1 MSALPSGTVTFLFT
15 DIEGSTRLLRRL
27 GERYADVLGR
37 HDRLVRAA
45 CAGHGGREVNTQGDG
60 FFVAFARAGDAVA
73 AAVQVQRAM
82 ATERWPEGASVRV
95 RVGVHTGEP
104 MVGADNY
111 VGLAVHRAARICAV
125 GHGGQIL
132 LSSATREL
140 LEDDL
145 RSAVSFRDLGERRLK
160 DFDRPVHLFAVVVDD
175 LPDVALPVSDGVSP
189 VGFDGGLP
197 PPNRPVQSRADWR
210 SSVGVHSSTDGLL
223 ERAAELE
230 MLHASLDAVGPRAP
244 GRLVLVAGDAGV
256 GKTALVRRFC
266 DDCESQARVLWGA
279 CEPLFTPRPLGPLF
293 DVAESVGG
301 RLEALVVGGGAPHEV
316 IGALGAELRA
326 RLPTVFVLEDVH
338 WADEATLDVVRLL
351 ARRLEAIAA
360 LMVVTYRDDELEPTH
375 PLRIVLGDVAT
386 QRAVGRMRL
395 APLSRVAVAAL
406 AETADLDAAELY
418 RVTGGNPFFVTEV
431 LAASG
436 EEIPATVRDAVMAR
450 SARLSD
456 RARHVL
462 EAAAI
467 VPRETELWLLEG
479 LAPGALE
486 CLDEILASGMFAA
499 GQASVRFRHELAR
512 LTVEDELAPH
522 HRLALHRRALDALA
536 APPGGDLD
544 LARLAHHA
552 EAAGDRDAVLRFA
565 PAAAARAAEHGAH
578 REAAAQY
585 ALALRFAAGEPQAS
599 RAELLE
605 RRSHECY
612 LIDDSSGAIEALEGA
627 LACHR
632 EVGDDWREAVALTAL
647 AEVLWCPG
655 RTAEAR
661 EAAERA
667 VALLGRHAPGRELAS
682 AWAVLANRHRDADD
696 FDAARAWALRALALA
711 ERLSDRGLSLHA
723 NITLH
728 TIALMGGEEAA
739 REQLEACR
747 EAAAR
752 EGLHRHAGRA
762 RLELAWAALH
772 HRRYA
777 TADTDLTAGM
787 DHARRH
793 GLDLDE
799 LYLVAFRARW
809 QLDQG
814 EWEEALA
821 TAATVLRHT
830 RVSRLPRILGLV
842 VTGLIGA
849 RRGESGA
856 RDLLDEALAIAQ
868 PSGELT
874 RLGPAA
880 AARAE
885 LAWLEGDAAGVD
897 RATAEALSLAAEHGE
912 VWVAGELVVWR
923 HRAGIRTE
931 LAADLPEPYA
941 AELSTDWVGASAFW
955 EREGCPYEAALS
967 RAGADS
973 EGALRQALAQLQ
985 ALGAVRAAAIVARRL
1000 RERGWRA
1007 AAGGA
1012 PNDPAQPDRSPPA
1025 RSRC

>member
-1 MSALPSGTVTFLFT
+1 MSGLPSGTVTFLFT

-27 GERYADVLGR
+27 GERYAEVLGR
-37 HDRLVRAA
+37 HDRLVRAG

-82 ATERWPEGASVRV
+82 AAERWPEGASVRV
-95 RVGVHTGEP
+95 RMGLHTGEP

-111 VGLAVHRAARICAV
+111 VGLAVHRTARICAV

-145 RSAVSFRDLGERRLK
+145 RSTVSFRDLGEWRLK
-160 DFDRPVHLFAVVVDD
+160 DFDQPEHLFAVVVDD
-175 LPDVALPVSDGVSP
+175 LPDVPLPVSDAISP
-189 VGFDGGLP
+189 V
-197 PPNRPVQSRADWR
+197 WT
-210 SSVGVHSSTDGLL
+210 SSVGVHSSTDELL
-223 ERAAELE
+223 ERAEELK
-230 MLHASLDAVGPRAP
+230 MLRASLDAVGPRAP

-266 DDCESQARVLWGA
+266 DDCGSRARVLWGA

-301 RLEALVVGGGAPHEV
+301 RLEALVVGGAASHEV
-316 IGALGAELRA
+316 IGALRAELRA
-326 RLPTVFVLEDVH
+326 HLPTVFVLEDAH

-351 ARRLEAIAA
+351 ARRLETIAA
-360 LMVVTYRDDELEPTH
+360 LVVVTYRDDELEPTH

-386 QRAVGRMRL
+386 QRTVGRTRL
-395 APLSRVAVAAL
+395 APLSHVAVAAL
-406 AETADLDAAELY
+406 AETSDLDAAELY
-418 RVTGGNPFFVTEV
+418 RATGGNPFFVTEV

-450 SARLSD
+450 FARLSD

-462 EAAAI
+462 EATAI

-479 LAPGALE
+479 LASGALE
-486 CLDEILASGMFAA
+486 CLDEILASGMLAA

-512 LTVEDELAPH
+512 LTVEEELAPH
-522 HRLALHRRALDALA
+522 HRLALHRLALGALA
-536 APPGGDLD
+536 APPGGELD

-585 ALALRFAAGEPQAS
+585 ALALKFAEREPQAS

-632 EVGDDWREAVALTAL
+632 ELGDDRREAVALTAL
-647 AEVLWCPG
+647 AEALWCPG

-661 EAAERA
+661 ESAERA
-667 VALLGRHAPGRELAS
+667 VALLERHAPGRELAS

-696 FDAARAWALRALALA
+696 FDAARAWAVRALALA
-711 ERLSDRGLSLHA
+711 ERLGDRGLSLRA

-728 TIALMGGEEAA
+728 AIALMSGEEAA

-747 EAAAR
+747 DAAAR
-752 EGLHRHAGRA
+752 EGLQEHAA
-762 RLELAWAALH
+762 QAWAELAFAALH

-777 TADTDLTAGM
+777 TADADLTAGL

-793 GLDLDE
+793 GLDLHE
-799 LYLVAFRARW
+799 LYLDAFRARW

-814 EWEEALA
+814 KWEEALA
-821 TAATVLRHT
+821 TAAAVLRHT
-830 RVSRLPRILGLV
+830 RVSRMPRIFGLV

-856 RDLLDEALAIAQ
+856 RDLLDEALAIAR
-868 PSGELT
+868 PSGELQ
-874 RLGPAA
+874 RIGPAA

-885 LAWLEGDAAGVD
+885 LAWLEGDATGVD
-897 RATAEALSLAAEHGE
+897 RATAEALSLAPEHCDA
-912 VWVAGELVVWR
+912 WMAGELVVWR
-923 HRAGIRTE
+923 HRAGLRAV

-941 AELSTDWVGASAFW
+941 AEVNMKWVGASAFW

-967 RAGADS
+967 LAGADS
-973 EGALRQALAQLQ
+973 ESALRQALAQLR
-985 ALGAVRAAAIVARRL
+985 ALGGTRAAAIVARQL
-1000 RERGWRA
+1000 RERVAHADAWV
-1007 AAGGA
+1007 A
-1012 PNDPAQPDRSPPA
+1012 PQAS
-1025 RSRC
+1025 